1 MKSLAGFGLDLGL
14 GIPVNLANG
23 LVATMD
29 LDL

>member
-14 GIPVNLANG
+14 GISVNLANG